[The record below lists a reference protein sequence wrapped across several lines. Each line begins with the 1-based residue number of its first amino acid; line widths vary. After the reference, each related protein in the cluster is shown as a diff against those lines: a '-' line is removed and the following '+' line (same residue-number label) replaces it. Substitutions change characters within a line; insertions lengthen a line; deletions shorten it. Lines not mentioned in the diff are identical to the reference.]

1 MFNAPSAERW
11 GWRFEGHH
19 VCLNFTI
26 VAGEL
31 VSPTPIFLGANP
43 AEVRHGA
50 APVTR
55 PCGEEEDAAREL
67 LLSLDRD
74 QRRAAVLCDT
84 APPDFV
90 MSNAPLVPESCLP
103 GDLASPLL
111 APMFKSMTAADQEA
125 LRYVLVAP
133 RGLPAGAM
141 NDAQR
146 KLLFELIAVY
156 VERLPEPLAQI
167 EWKRI
172 ALDTVHFAWA
182 GEEKPRRPH
191 YYRLQ
196 AQHSWSSTTTRR
208 MGRITCTRCGA
219 IRRTTSASTR

>member
-1 MFNAPSAERW
+1 LFNAPSAERW